1 MRTIT
6 VKGIGAVSVKP
17 DLIVLRLSMETAEY
31 EYDAAMKAIE
41 VADEIIITNEGRVEQ
56 MGDPV
61 EIYLH
66 PKTPFVAQ
74 FIGESAVI
82 ADYDRLNDGK
92 GNYTSVFMG
101 YKCRHELK
109 IEFDFDTKRLAKALS
124 EISKCIAKPEISIDF
139 TVKDS
144 SAVSGELLKAA
155 VKNAREK
162 AEILCA
168 ASGAKLGELLSI
180 DYNWSELHLYSATDY
195 DVEGKCMMLGAA
207 DDMDI
212 EPEEIKARDTATF
225 AWEIA

>member
-31 EYDAAMKAIE
+31 EYDAAMKAAAEKIDFLNKALE
-41 VADEIIITNEGRVEQ
+41 AAGFEKKSAKTADFRVR
-56 MGDPV
+56 
-61 EIYLH
+61 
-66 PKTPFVAQ
+66 
-74 FIGESAVI
+74 
-82 ADYDRLNDGK
+82 ADYDRRNDGK

-180 DYNWSELHLYSATDY
+180 DYNWGELHLYSATDY
-195 DVEGKCMMLGAA
+195 DVEGKCMMSGAA

-225 AWEIA
+225 AWKIA

>member
-31 EYDAAMKAIE
+31 EYDAAMKAAAEKIDFLNKALE
-41 VADEIIITNEGRVEQ
+41 AAGFEKKSAKTADFRVR
-56 MGDPV
+56 
-61 EIYLH
+61 
-66 PKTPFVAQ
+66 
-74 FIGESAVI
+74 
-82 ADYDRLNDGK
+82 ADYERLNDGK
-92 GNYTSVFMG
+92 GHYTSVFMG

-180 DYNWSELHLYSATDY
+180 DYNWGELHLYSATDY

>member
-31 EYDAAMKAIE
+31 EYDAAMKAAAEKIDFLNKALE
-41 VADEIIITNEGRVEQ
+41 AAGFEKKSAKTADFRVR
-56 MGDPV
+56 
-61 EIYLH
+61 
-66 PKTPFVAQ
+66 
-74 FIGESAVI
+74 
-82 ADYDRLNDGK
+82 ADYERLNDGK

-180 DYNWSELHLYSATDY
+180 DYNWGELHLYSATDY
-195 DVEGKCMMLGAA
+195 DVEGKCMMFGAA

>member
-31 EYDAAMKAIE
+31 EYDAAMKAAAEKIDFLNKALE
-41 VADEIIITNEGRVEQ
+41 AAGFEKKSAKTADFRVR
-56 MGDPV
+56 
-61 EIYLH
+61 
-66 PKTPFVAQ
+66 
-74 FIGESAVI
+74 
-82 ADYDRLNDGK
+82 ADYERLNDGK

-168 ASGAKLGELLSI
+168 ASGAKLGGLLSI
-180 DYNWSELHLYSATDY
+180 DYNWGELHLYSETDY

>member
-31 EYDAAMKAIE
+31 EYDAAMKAAAEKIDFLNKALE
-41 VADEIIITNEGRVEQ
+41 AAGFEKKSAKTADFRVR
-56 MGDPV
+56 
-61 EIYLH
+61 
-66 PKTPFVAQ
+66 
-74 FIGESAVI
+74 

-162 AEILCA
+162 AKILCA

-180 DYNWSELHLYSATDY
+180 DYNWGELHLYSATDY

>member
-31 EYDAAMKAIE
+31 EYDAAMKAAAEKIDFLNKALE
-41 VADEIIITNEGRVEQ
+41 AAEFEKKSAKTADFRVR
-56 MGDPV
+56 
-61 EIYLH
+61 
-66 PKTPFVAQ
+66 
-74 FIGESAVI
+74 

-168 ASGAKLGELLSI
+168 ASGAKLGGLLSI
-180 DYNWSELHLYSATDY
+180 DYNWGELHLYSETDY
-195 DVEGKCMMLGAA
+195 DVEGKCLMMGAA

-225 AWEIA
+225 EWEIA

>member
-31 EYDAAMKAIE
+31 EYDAAMKAAAEKIDFLNKALE
-41 VADEIIITNEGRVEQ
+41 AAGFEKKSAKTADFRVR
-56 MGDPV
+56 
-61 EIYLH
+61 
-66 PKTPFVAQ
+66 
-74 FIGESAVI
+74 
-82 ADYDRLNDGK
+82 ADYDRRNDGK

-101 YKCRHELK
+101 YKCWHELK

-155 VKNAREK
+155 AKNAREK

-180 DYNWSELHLYSATDY
+180 DYNWGELHLYSATDY

>member
-17 DLIVLRLSMETAEY
+17 DLIVLRLSMETTEY
-31 EYDAAMKAIE
+31 EYDAAMKAAAEKIDFLNKALE
-41 VADEIIITNEGRVEQ
+41 AAGFEKKSAKTADFRVR
-56 MGDPV
+56 
-61 EIYLH
+61 
-66 PKTPFVAQ
+66 
-74 FIGESAVI
+74 

-180 DYNWSELHLYSATDY
+180 DYNRGELHLYSATDY
-195 DVEGKCMMLGAA
+195 DVEDKCMMFGAA

>member
-6 VKGIGAVSVKP
+6 VKCIGAVSVKP

-31 EYDAAMKAIE
+31 EYDAAMKAAAEKIDFLNKALE
-41 VADEIIITNEGRVEQ
+41 AAGFEKKSAKTADFRVR
-56 MGDPV
+56 
-61 EIYLH
+61 
-66 PKTPFVAQ
+66 
-74 FIGESAVI
+74 

-144 SAVSGELLKAA
+144 SAVGGELLKAA

-162 AEILCA
+162 AEIVCA

-180 DYNWSELHLYSATDY
+180 DYNWGELHLYSATDY
-195 DVEGKCMMLGAA
+195 DVEGKCMMFGAA

-225 AWEIA
+225 EWEIA

>member
-17 DLIVLRLSMETAEY
+17 DLIVLRLSMKTAEY
-31 EYDAAMKAIE
+31 EYDAAMKAAAEKIDFLNKALE
-41 VADEIIITNEGRVEQ
+41 AAGFEKKSAKTADFRVR
-56 MGDPV
+56 
-61 EIYLH
+61 
-66 PKTPFVAQ
+66 
-74 FIGESAVI
+74 
-82 ADYDRLNDGK
+82 ADYERLNDGK

-155 VKNAREK
+155 AKNAREK

-180 DYNWSELHLYSATDY
+180 DYNWGELHLYSATDY
-195 DVEGKCMMLGAA
+195 DVEDKCMMLSAA

>member
-31 EYDAAMKAIE
+31 EYDAAMKAAAEKIDFLNKALE
-41 VADEIIITNEGRVEQ
+41 AAGFEKKSAKTADFRVR
-56 MGDPV
+56 
-61 EIYLH
+61 
-66 PKTPFVAQ
+66 
-74 FIGESAVI
+74 

-180 DYNWSELHLYSATDY
+180 DYNWGELHLYSATDY
-195 DVEGKCMMLGAA
+195 DVEGKCMMLSAA

-225 AWEIA
+225 EWEIA

>member
-31 EYDAAMKAIE
+31 EYDAAMKAAAEKIDFLNKALE
-41 VADEIIITNEGRVEQ
+41 AAGFEKKSAKTADFRVR
-56 MGDPV
+56 
-61 EIYLH
+61 
-66 PKTPFVAQ
+66 
-74 FIGESAVI
+74 
-82 ADYDRLNDGK
+82 ADYDSLNDGK

-144 SAVSGELLKAA
+144 SAVSDELLKAA

-180 DYNWSELHLYSATDY
+180 DYNWGELHLYSETDY

-225 AWEIA
+225 EWEIA

>member
-17 DLIVLRLSMETAEY
+17 DLIVLRLSMVTSEY
-31 EYDAAMKAIE
+31 EYDAAMKAAAEKIDFLNKALE
-41 VADEIIITNEGRVEQ
+41 AAGFEKKSAKTADFRVR
-56 MGDPV
+56 
-61 EIYLH
+61 
-66 PKTPFVAQ
+66 
-74 FIGESAVI
+74 

-168 ASGAKLGELLSI
+168 ASGAKLGGLLSI
-180 DYNWSELHLYSATDY
+180 DYNWGELHLYSATDY
-195 DVEGKCMMLGAA
+195 DVEGKCMMSGAA
-207 DDMDI
+207 DNMDI

>member
-17 DLIVLRLSMETAEY
+17 DLIVLRLSMVTSEY
-31 EYDAAMKAIE
+31 EYDAAMKAAAEKIDFLNKALE
-41 VADEIIITNEGRVEQ
+41 AAGFEKKSAKTADFRVR
-56 MGDPV
+56 
-61 EIYLH
+61 
-66 PKTPFVAQ
+66 
-74 FIGESAVI
+74 

-168 ASGAKLGELLSI
+168 ASGAKLGGLLSI
-180 DYNWSELHLYSATDY
+180 DYNWGELHLYSATDY
-195 DVEGKCMMLGAA
+195 DVEGKCLMLGEA

-225 AWEIA
+225 EWEIA

>member
-17 DLIVLRLSMETAEY
+17 DLIVLRLSMVTSEY
-31 EYDAAMKAIE
+31 EYDAAMKTAAEKIDFLNKALE
-41 VADEIIITNEGRVEQ
+41 AAGFEKKSAKTADFRVR
-56 MGDPV
+56 
-61 EIYLH
+61 
-66 PKTPFVAQ
+66 
-74 FIGESAVI
+74 
-82 ADYDRLNDGK
+82 ADYDSLNDGK

-168 ASGAKLGELLSI
+168 ASGAKLGGLLSI
-180 DYNWSELHLYSATDY
+180 YYNWGELHLYSATDY
-195 DVEGKCMMLGAA
+195 DVEEKCMPMGEA
-207 DDMDI
+207 DDMEI
-212 EPEEIKARDTATF
+212 EPEEINARDTATF
-225 AWEIA
+225 EWEIA

>member
-31 EYDAAMKAIE
+31 EYDAAMKAAAEKIDFLNKALE
-41 VADEIIITNEGRVEQ
+41 AAGFEKKSAKTADFRVR
-56 MGDPV
+56 
-61 EIYLH
+61 
-66 PKTPFVAQ
+66 
-74 FIGESAVI
+74 

-109 IEFDFDTKRLAKALS
+109 IEFDFDSKRLAKALS

-180 DYNWSELHLYSATDY
+180 DYNWGELHLYSATDY
-195 DVEGKCMMLGAA
+195 DVEGKCMMPGAA

>member
-31 EYDAAMKAIE
+31 EYDAAMKAAAEKIDFLNKALE
-41 VADEIIITNEGRVEQ
+41 AAGFEKKSAKTADFRVR
-56 MGDPV
+56 
-61 EIYLH
+61 
-66 PKTPFVAQ
+66 
-74 FIGESAVI
+74 

-180 DYNWSELHLYSATDY
+180 DYNWGELHLYSATDY
-195 DVEGKCMMLGAA
+195 DVEGKCLMSCAA

>member
-31 EYDAAMKAIE
+31 EYDEAMKAAAEKIDFLNKALE
-41 VADEIIITNEGRVEQ
+41 AAGFEKKSAKTADFRVR
-56 MGDPV
+56 
-61 EIYLH
+61 
-66 PKTPFVAQ
+66 
-74 FIGESAVI
+74 
-82 ADYDRLNDGK
+82 ADYDRRNDGK

-180 DYNWSELHLYSATDY
+180 DYNWGELHLYSATDY
-195 DVEGKCMMLGAA
+195 DVEGKCMMSGAA

>member
-31 EYDAAMKAIE
+31 EYDAAMKAAAEKIDFLNKALE
-41 VADEIIITNEGRVEQ
+41 AAGLEKKSAKTADFRVR
-56 MGDPV
+56 
-61 EIYLH
+61 
-66 PKTPFVAQ
+66 
-74 FIGESAVI
+74 

-180 DYNWSELHLYSATDY
+180 DYNWGELHLYSATDY

>member
-17 DLIVLRLSMETAEY
+17 DLIVLRLSMVTEEY
-31 EYDAAMKAIE
+31 EYDAAMKAAAEKIDFLNKALE
-41 VADEIIITNEGRVEQ
+41 AAGFEKKSAKTADFRVR
-56 MGDPV
+56 
-61 EIYLH
+61 
-66 PKTPFVAQ
+66 
-74 FIGESAVI
+74 

-155 VKNAREK
+155 AKNAREK

-180 DYNWSELHLYSATDY
+180 DYNWGELHLYSATDY

>member
-31 EYDAAMKAIE
+31 EYDAAMKAAAEKIDFLNKALE
-41 VADEIIITNEGRVEQ
+41 AAGFEKKSAKTADFRVR
-56 MGDPV
+56 
-61 EIYLH
+61 
-66 PKTPFVAQ
+66 
-74 FIGESAVI
+74 

-168 ASGAKLGELLSI
+168 ASGAKLGDLLSI
-180 DYNWSELHLYSATDY
+180 DYNRGELHLYSATDY
-195 DVEGKCMMLGAA
+195 DVEGKCMMFGAA

-225 AWEIA
+225 EWEIA

>member
-31 EYDAAMKAIE
+31 EYDAAMKAAAEKIDFLNKALE
-41 VADEIIITNEGRVEQ
+41 AAGFEKKSAKTADFRVR
-56 MGDPV
+56 
-61 EIYLH
+61 
-66 PKTPFVAQ
+66 
-74 FIGESAVI
+74 

-144 SAVSGELLKAA
+144 SAVGGELLKAA

-180 DYNWSELHLYSATDY
+180 DYNRVELHLYSATDY

>member
-17 DLIVLRLSMETAEY
+17 DLIVLRLSMVTSEY
-31 EYDAAMKAIE
+31 EYDAAMKAAAEKIDFLNKALE
-41 VADEIIITNEGRVEQ
+41 AAGFEKKSAKTADFRVR
-56 MGDPV
+56 
-61 EIYLH
+61 
-66 PKTPFVAQ
+66 
-74 FIGESAVI
+74 
-82 ADYDRLNDGK
+82 ADYDSLNDGK

-168 ASGAKLGELLSI
+168 ASGAKLGGLLSI
-180 DYNWSELHLYSATDY
+180 DYNWGELHLYSETDY
-195 DVEGKCMMLGAA
+195 DVEGKCLMMGAA

>member
-31 EYDAAMKAIE
+31 EYDAAMKAAAEKIDFLNKALE
-41 VADEIIITNEGRVEQ
+41 AAGFEKKSAKTADFRVR
-56 MGDPV
+56 
-61 EIYLH
+61 
-66 PKTPFVAQ
+66 
-74 FIGESAVI
+74 

-168 ASGAKLGELLSI
+168 ASGAKLGRLLSI
-180 DYNWSELHLYSATDY
+180 DYNWGELHLYSETDY
-195 DVEGKCMMLGAA
+195 DVEGKCLMMGAA

>member
-31 EYDAAMKAIE
+31 EYDAAMKAAAEKIDFLNKALE
-41 VADEIIITNEGRVEQ
+41 AAGFEKKSAKTADFRVR
-56 MGDPV
+56 
-61 EIYLH
+61 
-66 PKTPFVAQ
+66 
-74 FIGESAVI
+74 

-144 SAVSGELLKAA
+144 SAVGGELLKAA
-155 VKNAREK
+155 AKNAREK

-180 DYNWSELHLYSATDY
+180 DYNWGELHLYSATDY
-195 DVEGKCMMLGAA
+195 DVEGKCMMPGAA

>member
-31 EYDAAMKAIE
+31 EYDAAMKAAAEKIDFLNKALE
-41 VADEIIITNEGRVEQ
+41 AAGFEKKSAKTADFRVR
-56 MGDPV
+56 
-61 EIYLH
+61 
-66 PKTPFVAQ
+66 
-74 FIGESAVI
+74 

-144 SAVSGELLKAA
+144 SAVGGELLKAA

-180 DYNWSELHLYSATDY
+180 DYNWGELHLYSSTDY
-195 DVEGKCMMLGAA
+195 DVEDKCMMLSAA

>member
-6 VKGIGAVSVKP
+6 VKCIGAVSVKP

-31 EYDAAMKAIE
+31 EYDAAMKAAAEKIDFLNKALE
-41 VADEIIITNEGRVEQ
+41 AAGFEKKSAKTADFRVR
-56 MGDPV
+56 
-61 EIYLH
+61 
-66 PKTPFVAQ
+66 
-74 FIGESAVI
+74 

-124 EISKCIAKPEISIDF
+124 EISECIAKPEISIDF

-180 DYNWSELHLYSATDY
+180 DYNWGELHLYSATDY
-195 DVEGKCMMLGAA
+195 DVEGKCMMFGAA

-225 AWEIA
+225 EWEIA

>member
-31 EYDAAMKAIE
+31 EYDAAMKAAAEKIDFLNKALE
-41 VADEIIITNEGRVEQ
+41 AAGFEKKSAKTADFRVR
-56 MGDPV
+56 
-61 EIYLH
+61 
-66 PKTPFVAQ
+66 
-74 FIGESAVI
+74 

-124 EISKCIAKPEISIDF
+124 EISECIAKPEISIDF

-180 DYNWSELHLYSATDY
+180 DYNWGELHLYSATDY
-195 DVEGKCMMLGAA
+195 DVEGKCMMFGAA

-225 AWEIA
+225 EWEIA

>member
-6 VKGIGAVSVKP
+6 VKGIGAFSVKP

-31 EYDAAMKAIE
+31 EYDAAMKAAAEKIDFLNKALE
-41 VADEIIITNEGRVEQ
+41 AAGFEKKSAKTADFRVR
-56 MGDPV
+56 
-61 EIYLH
+61 
-66 PKTPFVAQ
+66 
-74 FIGESAVI
+74 

-168 ASGAKLGELLSI
+168 ASGAKLGELRSI
-180 DYNWSELHLYSATDY
+180 DYNWGELHLYSATDY
-195 DVEGKCMMLGAA
+195 DAEGKCMMLGAA

>member
-17 DLIVLRLSMETAEY
+17 DLIVLRLSMVTSEY
-31 EYDAAMKAIE
+31 EYDAAMKAAAEKIDFLNKALE
-41 VADEIIITNEGRVEQ
+41 AAGFEKKSAKTADFRV
-56 MGDPV
+56 
-61 EIYLH
+61 H
-66 PKTPFVAQ
+66 
-74 FIGESAVI
+74 

-168 ASGAKLGELLSI
+168 ASGAKLGGLLSI
-180 DYNWSELHLYSATDY
+180 DYNWGELHLYSETDY
-195 DVEGKCMMLGAA
+195 DVEGKCLMMGAA

-225 AWEIA
+225 EWEIA

>member
-17 DLIVLRLSMETAEY
+17 DLIVLGLSMETAEY
-31 EYDAAMKAIE
+31 EYDAAMKAAAEKIDFLNKALE
-41 VADEIIITNEGRVEQ
+41 AAGFEKKSAKTADFRVR
-56 MGDPV
+56 
-61 EIYLH
+61 
-66 PKTPFVAQ
+66 
-74 FIGESAVI
+74 
-82 ADYDRLNDGK
+82 ADYDSLNDGK

-180 DYNWSELHLYSATDY
+180 DYNWGELHLYSATDY
-195 DVEGKCMMLGAA
+195 DVEGKCMMSGAA
-207 DDMDI
+207 DDIDI

>member
-31 EYDAAMKAIE
+31 EYDAAMKAAAEKIDFLNKALE
-41 VADEIIITNEGRVEQ
+41 AAGFEKKSAKTADFRVR
-56 MGDPV
+56 
-61 EIYLH
+61 
-66 PKTPFVAQ
+66 
-74 FIGESAVI
+74 

-144 SAVSGELLKAA
+144 SAVGGELLKAA
-155 VKNAREK
+155 AKNAREK

-180 DYNWSELHLYSATDY
+180 DYNRVELHLYSATDY
-195 DVEGKCMMLGAA
+195 DVEDKCMMLGAA

>member
-31 EYDAAMKAIE
+31 EYDEAMKAAAEKIDFLNKALE
-41 VADEIIITNEGRVEQ
+41 AAGFEKKSAKTADFRVR
-56 MGDPV
+56 
-61 EIYLH
+61 
-66 PKTPFVAQ
+66 
-74 FIGESAVI
+74 

-180 DYNWSELHLYSATDY
+180 DYNWGELHLYSATDY
-195 DVEGKCMMLGAA
+195 DVEGKCMMSGAA
-207 DDMDI
+207 DDIDI

>member
-31 EYDAAMKAIE
+31 EYDAAMKAAAEKIDFLNKALE
-41 VADEIIITNEGRVEQ
+41 AAGFEKKSAKTADFRVR
-56 MGDPV
+56 
-61 EIYLH
+61 
-66 PKTPFVAQ
+66 
-74 FIGESAVI
+74 

-124 EISKCIAKPEISIDF
+124 EISECIAKPEISIDF

-180 DYNWSELHLYSATDY
+180 DYNWGELHLYSATDY
-195 DVEGKCMMLGAA
+195 DVEGKCMMPGAA

-225 AWEIA
+225 EWKIA

>member
-17 DLIVLRLSMETAEY
+17 DLIVLRLSMDTAEY
-31 EYDAAMKAIE
+31 EYDAAMKAAAEKIDFLNKALE
-41 VADEIIITNEGRVEQ
+41 AAGFEKKSAKTADFRVR
-56 MGDPV
+56 
-61 EIYLH
+61 
-66 PKTPFVAQ
+66 
-74 FIGESAVI
+74 
-82 ADYDRLNDGK
+82 ADYDRRNDGK

-155 VKNAREK
+155 AKNAREK

-180 DYNWSELHLYSATDY
+180 DYNWGELHLYSATDY

>member
-17 DLIVLRLSMETAEY
+17 DLIVLRLSMDTAEY
-31 EYDAAMKAIE
+31 EYDAAMKAASEKIDFLNKALE
-41 VADEIIITNEGRVEQ
+41 AAGFEKKSAKTADFRVR
-56 MGDPV
+56 
-61 EIYLH
+61 
-66 PKTPFVAQ
+66 
-74 FIGESAVI
+74 

-124 EISKCIAKPEISIDF
+124 EISECIAKPEISIDF

-155 VKNAREK
+155 AKNARGK

-168 ASGAKLGELLSI
+168 ASGSKLGELLSI
-180 DYNWSELHLYSATDY
+180 DYNWGELHLYSATDY

>member
-31 EYDAAMKAIE
+31 EYDAAMKAAAEKIDFLNKALE
-41 VADEIIITNEGRVEQ
+41 AAGFEKKSAKTADFRVR
-56 MGDPV
+56 
-61 EIYLH
+61 
-66 PKTPFVAQ
+66 
-74 FIGESAVI
+74 
-82 ADYDRLNDGK
+82 ADYERLNDGK

-124 EISKCIAKPEISIDF
+124 EISECIAKPEISIDF

-180 DYNWSELHLYSATDY
+180 DYNWGELHLYSATDY

-225 AWEIA
+225 EWAIA

>member
-31 EYDAAMKAIE
+31 EYDAAMKAAAEKIDFLNKALE
-41 VADEIIITNEGRVEQ
+41 AAGFEKKSAKTADFRVR
-56 MGDPV
+56 
-61 EIYLH
+61 
-66 PKTPFVAQ
+66 
-74 FIGESAVI
+74 

-155 VKNAREK
+155 AKNAREK

-180 DYNWSELHLYSATDY
+180 DYNWGELHLYSATDY
-195 DVEGKCMMLGAA
+195 DVEGKCMMPGAA

>member
-31 EYDAAMKAIE
+31 EYDAAMKAAAEKIDFLNKALE
-41 VADEIIITNEGRVEQ
+41 AAGFEKKSAKTADFRVR
-56 MGDPV
+56 
-61 EIYLH
+61 
-66 PKTPFVAQ
+66 
-74 FIGESAVI
+74 

-144 SAVSGELLKAA
+144 SAVSGELLKEA

-195 DVEGKCMMLGAA
+195 DAEGKCMMLGAA

>member
-31 EYDAAMKAIE
+31 EYDAAMKAAAEKIDFLNKALE
-41 VADEIIITNEGRVEQ
+41 AAGFEKKSAKTADFRVR
-56 MGDPV
+56 
-61 EIYLH
+61 
-66 PKTPFVAQ
+66 
-74 FIGESAVI
+74 

-155 VKNAREK
+155 VKNARGK

-180 DYNWSELHLYSATDY
+180 DYNWGELHLYSATDY
-195 DVEGKCMMLGAA
+195 DVEGKCMMPGAA